1 MKLYVEDVASQL
13 KISEQYA
20 RRIMKA
26 NKIKSINENRSWH
39 TTQDEI
45 DKFLESGEYVVNPDD
60 RKRKS
65 NTLPE
70 IVALSFFSGGMGL
83 DIGIKTLE

>member
-45 DKFLESGEYVVNPDD
+45 DKFLESGEYVVNPESLLKLLDD
-60 RKRKS
+60 REE
-65 NTLPE
+65 L
-70 IVALSFFSGGMGL
+70 
-83 DIGIKTLE
+83 KTLE